1 MTFDEDFEARLR
13 TRLSP
18 LTHLDAGG
26 DRTDVN
32 LGADPDQPITDF
44 KPAAVLAPIVR
55 RPTGLTMLLTQ
66 RANHM
71 PTHAG
76 QVAFPGG
83 RIEPHD
89 DGPIAAALRE
99 TMEEVGLSADYI
111 TPLGGFGAFRTGTQY
126 RIVPVVGLVEPG
138 FTLTPDPSEVDVV
151 FETPIS
157 FLMDA
162 ANHELHSREWK
173 GVMRE
178 YYAMP
183 WNDRYIWGVTA
194 GMIRAL
200 YQRLY
205 EDDV

>member
-1 MTFDEDFEARLR
+1 MTFDEDFETRLR

-18 LTHLDAGG
+18 LTRLDEGG

-32 LGADPDQPITDF
+32 LGADPDQSASDF

-71 PTHAG
+71 PTHGG

-83 RIEPHD
+83 RIEAHD

-99 TMEEVGLSADYI
+99 TMEEVGLAADFI
-111 TPLGGFGAFRTGTQY
+111 TPLGGFGAFRTGTRF

-138 FTLTPDPSEVDVV
+138 FTLTPDPREVDVV
-151 FETPIS
+151 FETPVS
-157 FLMDA
+157 FLMDV
-162 ANHELHSREWK
+162 ANHELHAREWK

-205 EDDV
+205 EDDT